1 MLNLCNSEKIRN
13 FVAYKRNRK
22 MISETS
28 KFNPGQQLEERLS
41 NMQEQMAG
49 VTSRLDRTEHE
60 LDYERAM
67 REDIIKAEVERR
79 MAEAEKRIREE
90 VESEFADERA
100 SLEKDKLAIEKQKE
114 DMMKSFEQMQ
124 QRLIEETEQK
134 IRKAKD
140 DATSHYLG
148 KMAALSES
156 YLRLFSEMTSRKNK
170 DIQDYLSRFKAA
182 SEEAKTAISKEI
194 QSRLEGIFKREN
206 AKNKQIAELVRMLF
220 TQKTERFVISGDD
233 RATLHEKILASLEL
247 TEGQKEEYKQ
257 AHVTVEKYR
266 LQKEAERLARQES
279 HQGGHGRNEIPKGL
293 PRLPEIVVYPEE
305 CIGHMDEYREAFP
318 GETTE
323 FIVPVTAKYMVQG
336 YRNPVMVRKDDIDQ
350 KFHIAPVH
358 EGLIWKSYASNK
370 LLAQLEVRK
379 YMDHMP
385 FNRQIN
391 QMKRDGLTLAPAT
404 INDWHVDVCDAL
416 APLYRL
422 QEQRV
427 MDGRYLAADG
437 SPMPVVDNEKHK
449 TVKQY
454 IIEYRNI
461 DTGIPIFLTTPGK
474 GCGRGKE
481 VIQSQLSHWSGLA
494 LICDAYPGYD
504 WVKKVGR
511 VLCRCSAHARRDHE
525 RAMKENPKGA
535 MPGMLLFQEIYA
547 VEEMIKHEGAKGA
560 RIAGM
565 RNEIA
570 RPLWETFHLWCLNEI
585 LNYDQNSQMYKALN
599 YVIRHYEELT
609 AYLDIPEMPLDNNET
624 EREIRAMVMGKKAYL
639 FCQTDDACER
649 AAMMYSFLGACR
661 VKGKNPERWLTYALD
676 HIRSTKEEDMYTLL
690 PEFWEENS

>member
-1 MLNLCNSEKIRN
+1 MHE
-13 FVAYKRNRK
+13 
-22 MISETS
+22 
-28 KFNPGQQLEERLS
+28 QL
-41 NMQEQMAG
+41 AG
-49 VTSRLDRTEHE
+49 ATSRLDQTERT
-60 LDYERAM
+60 LDLERAT
-67 REDIIKAEVERR
+67 RDDIIKAEVAKQVAEEKARIR
-79 MAEAEKRIREE
+79 AEIEAEYAE
-90 VESEFADERA
+90 ERA
-100 SLEKDKLAIEKQKE
+100 AIEKEKKAIDQQRE
-114 DMMKSFEQMQ
+114 DMLKSFEQMQ
-124 QRLIEETEQK
+124 QKLIEETEQK
-134 IRKAKD
+134 IKKAKD
-140 DATSHYLG
+140 DAESHFLG
-148 KMAALSES
+148 KMASLSES
-156 YLRLFSEMTSRKNK
+156 YLRLFSEMTSRKNR
-170 DIQDYLSRFKAA
+170 DIQDYLAKFKAA
-182 SEEAKTAISKEI
+182 SEEAQTAIAGEI
-194 QSRLEGIFKREN
+194 KSNLAKIFKNEKS
-206 AKNKQIAELVRMLF
+206 KNRQIAELVRMIF
-220 TQKTERFVISGDD
+220 TQKRERFIISEDD
-233 RATLHEKILASLEL
+233 RTTLHEKILASLEL
-247 TEGQKEEYKQ
+247 TDKQKEEYKQ
-257 AHVTVEKYR
+257 ALETVRKYR
-266 LQKEAERLARQES
+266 LQKEAERLARQEN
-279 HQGGHGRNEIPKGL
+279 HQDGHGRNKISEDM

-323 FIVPVTAKYMVQG
+323 FIIPVTAKYMVQG

-358 EGLIWKSYASNK
+358 EELIWKSYASNK

-416 APLYRL
+416 APLYIL
-422 QEQRV
+422 QEQYV
-427 MDGRYLAADG
+427 MNGRYLAADG
-437 SPMPVVDNEKHK
+437 SPMPVVDNEKHR

-461 DTGIPIFLTTPGK
+461 DTGIPIFLTTLGK

-481 VIQSQLSHWSGLA
+481 VIQTQLSNWSGLA

-504 WVKKVGR
+504 WIKKVGR

-547 VEEMIKHEGAKGA
+547 VEEIIRHEGAKGS
-560 RIAGM
+560 RITEL

-609 AYLDIPEMPLDNNET
+609 AYLDIPEMPLDNNDT

-649 AAMMYSFLGACR
+649 AAMMYSFFGACK
-661 VKGKNPERWLTYALD
+661 VKGKNPERWLTYVLD
-676 HIRSTKEEDMYTLL
+676 HIKETKDEDMYKLL
-690 PEFWEENS
+690 PEFWEDIN

>member
-1 MLNLCNSEKIRN
+1 MT
-13 FVAYKRNRK
+13 
-22 MISETS
+22 SETS
-28 KFNPGQQLEERLS
+28 NISPNQALEERLS
-41 NMQEQMAG
+41 NMHEQLAG
-49 VTSRLDRTEHE
+49 TTSRLDQT
-60 LDYERAM
+60 ERALDLE
-67 REDIIKAEVERR
+67 RATRDDIIKSEVAKQVAEEKARIR
-79 MAEAEKRIREE
+79 AEIEAEYAE
-90 VESEFADERA
+90 ERA
-100 SLEKDKLAIEKQKE
+100 AIEKEKKAIDQQRE
-114 DMMKSFEQMQ
+114 DMLKSFEQMQ
-124 QRLIEETEQK
+124 QKLIEETEQK
-134 IRKAKD
+134 IKKAKD
-140 DATSHYLG
+140 DAESHFLG
-148 KMAALSES
+148 KMASLSES
-156 YLRLFSEMTSRKNK
+156 YLRLFSEMTSRKNM
-170 DIQDYLSRFKAA
+170 DIQDYLAKFKAA
-182 SEEAKTAISKEI
+182 SEEAQTAIAGEI
-194 QSRLEGIFKREN
+194 KSNLAKIFKNEKS
-206 AKNKQIAELVRMLF
+206 KNRQIAELVRMIF
-220 TQKTERFVISGDD
+220 TQKRERFIISEDD
-233 RATLHEKILASLEL
+233 RTTLHEKILASLEL
-247 TEGQKEEYKQ
+247 TDKQKEEYKQ
-257 AHVTVEKYR
+257 ALETVRKYR
-266 LQKEAERLARQES
+266 LQKEAERLARQEN
-279 HQGGHGRNEIPKGL
+279 HQDGHGRNKISDDM

-323 FIVPVTAKYMVQG
+323 FIIPVTAKYMVQG

-358 EGLIWKSYASNK
+358 EELIWKSYASNK

-416 APLYRL
+416 APLYIL
-422 QEQRV
+422 QEQYV
-427 MDGRYLAADG
+427 MNGRYLAADG
-437 SPMPVVDNEKHK
+437 SPMPVVDNEKHR

-461 DTGIPIFLTTPGK
+461 DTGIPIFLTTLGK

-481 VIQSQLSHWSGLA
+481 VIQTQLSNWSGLA

-504 WVKKVGR
+504 WIKKVGR

-547 VEEMIKHEGAKGA
+547 VEEIIRHEGAKGS
-560 RIAGM
+560 RITEL

-609 AYLDIPEMPLDNNET
+609 AYLDIPEMPLDNNDT

-649 AAMMYSFLGACR
+649 AAMMYSFFGACK
-661 VKGKNPERWLTYALD
+661 VKGKNPERWLTYVLD
-676 HIRSTKEEDMYTLL
+676 HIKETKDEDMYKLL
-690 PEFWEENS
+690 PEFVSGHFRPYCVPHI

>member
-1 MLNLCNSEKIRN
+1 
-13 FVAYKRNRK
+13 

-28 KFNPGQQLEERLS
+28 NISPNQALEEKLA
-41 NMQEQMAG
+41 NMHNQLAG
-49 VTSRLDRTEHE
+49 TTSRLDQTERA
-60 LDYERAM
+60 LDLERAM

-79 MAEAEKRIREE
+79 MAEAEKRIRAK
-90 VESEFADERA
+90 VEAENAEERA
-100 SLEKDKLAIEKQKE
+100 VIEREKKAIDQQRE
-114 DMMKSFEQMQ
+114 DMQKSFEQMQ
-124 QRLIEETEQK
+124 QKLIEETEQK
-134 IRKAKD
+134 IKKAQD
-140 DATSHYLG
+140 NAESHFLA
-148 KMAALSES
+148 KMALQMEGF
-156 YLRLFSEMTSRKNK
+156 LRLFSEKASRKNA
-170 DIQDYLSRFKAA
+170 DIQEYLSRFKAA
-182 SEEAKTAISKEI
+182 SEEAQTAIAGEIKSNLERILKNEKSKN
-194 QSRLEGIFKREN
+194 R
-206 AKNKQIAELVRMLF
+206 QIAELVRMIF
-220 TQKTERFVISGDD
+220 TQKRERFIISEDN
-233 RATLHEKILASLEL
+233 RTTLHERILASLEL
-247 TEGQKEEYKQ
+247 TDKQKSEYKQ
-257 AHVTVEKYR
+257 ALETVRKFR
-266 LQKEAERLARQES
+266 LQKEAERLARQEN
-279 HQGGHGRNEIPKGL
+279 HQDGHGRNKIPEDML
-293 PRLPEIVVYPEE
+293 RLPVIVEYPEE
-305 CIGHMDEYREAFP
+305 CIGHMDEYREVFP

-323 FIVPVTAKYMVQG
+323 FIIPVTFKYMVQG

-358 EGLIWKSYASNK
+358 EELIWKSYASNK

-404 INDWHVDVCDAL
+404 INDWHVNVCDAL
-416 APLYRL
+416 APLYSL
-422 QEQRV
+422 QEQYV
-427 MDGRYLAADG
+427 MNGRYLAADG

-461 DTGIPIFLTTPGK
+461 DTGIPIFLTAIGK

-481 VIQSQLSHWSGLA
+481 VIQAQLSKWSGLA

-504 WVKKVGR
+504 WIKKVGR

-547 VEEMIKHEGAKGA
+547 VEEMIRHEGAKGT
-560 RIAGM
+560 RITEL
-565 RNEIA
+565 RNDIA
-570 RPLWETFHLWCLNEI
+570 RPLWETFHLWCLKEI

-609 AYLDIPEMPLDNNET
+609 AYLDIPEMPLDNNDT

-639 FCQTDDACER
+639 FCQNDDACER
-649 AAMMYSFLGACR
+649 AAMMYSFFGACK
-661 VKGKNPERWLTYALD
+661 VKGKNPERWLTYVLD
-676 HIRSTKEEDMYTLL
+676 HIKKTNEEDMYKLL
-690 PEFWEENS
+690 PEFWEDIN